1 MLFVTPVWCPYPMC
15 SICPSWFM
23 SDILM
28 RDPCMA
34 IGAWVVYGNCSC
46 PMLCDPC
53 SRALWQKT
61 PPPMGDGF
69 WTMIGG
75 WIARPDEE
83 EHATGCIMLVLPVL
97 TRSIGLTVWVVLN
110 GMARLEQRT
119 LPPSG
124 QWRSDDDDEG
134 QQSQEEQQVSGYATS
149 GVTGPHT
156 VNWTDCIWSPEWIG
170 GRPTTVIEECQTV
183 WWRAGD
189 HQSWW
194 SERERQYRPEVALR
208 NSWSWWRRSRIW
220 RDVGEAWIW
229 WRNNWNLKND
239 HCIYA
244 LINKLYL
251 TFHHVFVSVQ

>member
-1 MLFVTPVWCPYPMC
+1 MAE
-15 SICPSWFM
+15 
-23 SDILM
+23 
-28 RDPCMA
+28 DP
-34 IGAWVVYGNCSC
+34 
-46 PMLCDPC
+46 
-53 SRALWQKT
+53 

-83 EHATGCIMLVLPVL
+83 EQATGCIMLVLPVL

-134 QQSQEEQQVSGYATS
+134 QQSQEEEQVSGYATS

-208 NSWSWWRRSRIW
+208 NSWSWWRRSRNW
-220 RDVGEAWIW
+220 WDVGEAWIW